1 MTTKYYYT
9 LGDILERLLKPSKK
23 VIAEMRLGKQF
34 PTNNGYTFEQVIKKA
49 FTDLDANWTD
59 EVLSTDEVN
68 NLWNNYVVPKLWS
81 NYVAIND
88 ADLDDNSISTSDKNA
103 ILLDMSQ
110 ELLATIAAI
119 IKATY
124 SRYKAI
130 LDAYKAEEGHLMDGL
145 TSKSTS
151 KFNDTPQGSGDYTND
166 QYTSTI
172 TQSSN
177 ETDVGTP
184 MQRLEEITKGYKDT
198 YGNWTNDIMNAVV
211 FWSV

>member
-9 LGDILERLLKPSKK
+9 LGDILERLLKPSAK
-23 VIAEMRLGKQF
+23 VIAEMRLGKKFQAS
-34 PTNNGYTFEQVIKKA
+34 TGYTFEQVIKAA
-49 FTDLDANWTD
+49 FTDLDVSWTD
-59 EVLSTDEVN
+59 DVLSTDEVN

-88 ADLDDNSISTSDKNA
+88 ADLDDDSISTSDKNA

>member
-9 LGDILERLLKPSKK
+9 LGDILERLLKPSAK

-34 PTNNGYTFEQVIKKA
+34 PSSTGYTFKQVVKAA

-88 ADLDDNSISTSDKNA
+88 ADLEDDSISTSDKRA

-110 ELLATIAAI
+110 ELMATIAAI

-198 YGNWTNDIMNAVV
+198 YGRWSKDIESAVV